1 MQWSFASLKTVC
13 EKLYFR
19 FLDNRIRVELPGADI
34 LVGRRIDDSSEDPRT
49 GSGLLVI
56 GIL

>member
-19 FLDNRIRVELPGADI
+19 FLDNRIRAELAGAGRFE
-34 LVGRRIDDSSEDPRT
+34 GRRRDDSSEDPRK
-49 GSGLLVI
+49 GGGLPVI